1 MAVNGGM
8 EAFNVQ
14 GVPTGWN
21 INDDNLVE
29 PDDDQGNVHSGNFSA
44 RLFDGAILSQDIG
57 IEGGCFF
64 ELSFFAKGNGA
75 QVQLEACVIFSN
87 DDSLQPTEACIL
99 IRAQDI
105 PTDNRNFAFYRFIT
119 DRAPNNATNARIEFR
134 VTANGEQSLNLDD
147 VSFSVN

>member
-8 EAFNVQ
+8 EAFDTD

-21 INDDNLVE
+21 INDDALSE

-44 RLFDGAILSQDIG
+44 RLFDGAILWQDID

-64 ELSFFAKGNGA
+64 ELSFFARGNGA

-87 DDSLQPTEACIL
+87 DDSLQPEETCIR
-99 IRAQDI
+99 IRSQDI
-105 PTDNRNFAFYRFIT
+105 PTDNRSFAYYRFIT
-119 DRAPNNATNARIEFR
+119 AQAPSNATTARIAFR
-134 VTANGEQSLNLDD
+134 VTANGQQSLNLDD
-147 VSFSVN
+147 VSFSVS